1 MVIPCLCLF
10 VALSSLF
17 SELVGAKPLHLLT
30 QTVLLLVQ
38 TQTSDKQKSTRTLFR
53 KELGSGTNCMVDG
66 TGLEPVTSCTSSRC
80 STS

>member
-38 TQTSDKQKSTRTLFR
+38 TQTSDKQKSTRTLFH
-53 KELGSGTNCMVDG
+53 KESGSGTNCMVEHCQQQSN
-66 TGLEPVTSCTSSRC
+66 L
-80 STS
+80 